1 MNHTRKDSKVAQANI
16 TGNHARAP
24 QEKTKKSQARLPLP
38 RNLLPWGKFTVCF
51 LLPHGALLL
60 IKALFK
66 RLLQSNN
73 STPSPPDEAFCN
85 TSCIFTDILR
95 DIDTGLIILDTVEK
109 KVFFK
114 NGHAVKILEPLKA
127 AQDYEG
133 LTSLLCNDLDPLQ
146 QPGRTR
152 SRQTVI
158 HYEHRVLGYT
168 VYRIPGEQ
176 RHISIFIQDIT
187 DRHRLAAI
195 DEATEMM
202 NNIGYL
208 FSGIRHEIGNPLNS
222 IKMALTVLQNNIKKY
237 SPEEIDVYFN
247 RISGEITKMEALLKS
262 LKNFSMFET
271 PRTSDID
278 LAMFFDNLMQLLGAD
293 IRAKKV
299 VIRID
304 IDPDANHIL
313 VDPRALQHVIMNL
326 LANAVDAMEET
337 PDPLLLVRSQS
348 RGNVILL
355 SITDNGCGMSQELAR
370 DVFKPFFTTKPHGT
384 GLGLVIS
391 KKMLT
396 QMHCGIELVSE
407 KGIGTTFH
415 LTLPKSTTKTQ
426 RGDNLGRK
434 IP

>member
-1 MNHTRKDSKVAQANI
+1 M
-16 TGNHARAP
+16 
-24 QEKTKKSQARLPLP
+24 
-38 RNLLPWGKFTVCF
+38 F
-51 LLPHGALLL
+51 LL
-60 IKALFK
+60 IKAFFH
-66 RLLQSNN
+66 RLLPRRN
-73 STPSPPDEAFCN
+73 SAPSLSKESFCN
-85 TSCIFTDILR
+85 AACIFTDVLR
-95 DIDTGLIILDTVEK
+95 DIDTGLIILDTVGK
-109 KVFFK
+109 RVFFK
-114 NGHAVKILEPLKA
+114 NAHAVKILEPLKA
-127 AQDYEG
+127 AHDYEG
-133 LTSLLCNDLDPLQ
+133 LSALLCNDLDPLQ

-152 SRQTVI
+152 GRQTVI

-168 VYRIPGEQ
+168 VYRVADDQ
-176 RHISIFIQDIT
+176 RHVSIFIQDIT

-202 NNIGYL
+202 NNIGCL

-222 IKMALTVLQNNIKKY
+222 IKMALAVLQNNISKY

-247 RISGEITKMEALLKS
+247 RISGEIIKMEALLKS

-299 VIRID
+299 EIRIE
-304 IDPDANHIL
+304 IAPDAKRIM
-313 VDPRALQHVIMNL
+313 VDPRALQHVTMNL
-326 LANAVDAMEET
+326 FANAIDAMAET
-337 PDPLLLVRSQS
+337 PEPVLLVRSQS

-355 SITDNGCGMSQELAR
+355 SITDNGCGMSEELSR
-370 DVFKPFFTTKPHGT
+370 DAFKPFFTTKPHGT

-407 KGIGTTFH
+407 KGLGTTFH
-415 LTLPKSTTKTQ
+415 LTLPKSATKTQ
-426 RGDNLGRK
+426 RQDA
-434 IP
+434 

>member
-1 MNHTRKDSKVAQANI
+1 MRRRQYNREPGPRSTIKNEKISAALAFASKSATMGEICA
-16 TGNHARAP
+16 
-24 QEKTKKSQARLPLP
+24 
-38 RNLLPWGKFTVCF
+38 LLPFA
-51 LLPHGALLL
+51 HGVFLL
-60 IKALFK
+60 IKTFFH
-66 RLLQSNN
+66 RLLPNIHSK
-73 STPSPPDEAFCN
+73 PSLPKDSFCN
-85 TSCIFTDILR
+85 APCIFTDVLR
-95 DIDTGLIILDTVEK
+95 DIDTGLIILDTIEE

-114 NGHAVKILEPLKA
+114 NGHAVKILAPLKA

-133 LTSLLCNDLDPLQ
+133 LAILLCNDLDPLQ

-168 VYRIPGEQ
+168 VYRIPGDH

-202 NNIGYL
+202 NNIGCL

-222 IKMALTVLQNNIKKY
+222 IKMALTVLQNNINKY
-237 SPEEIDVYFN
+237 SPDEIDVYFN
-247 RISGEITKMEALLKS
+247 RISGEIGKMETLLKS
-262 LKNFSMFET
+262 LKSFSMFET
-271 PRTSDID
+271 PRISDID

-299 VIRID
+299 EIRID
-304 IDPDANHIL
+304 IPPNAKQIM
-313 VDPRALQHVIMNL
+313 VDPRALQHVTMNL
-326 LANAVDAMEET
+326 LANAVDAMMET
-337 PDPLLLVRSQS
+337 PSPLLLIRSQS

-355 SITDNGCGMSQELAR
+355 SITDNGCGMSEELKR

-391 KKMLT
+391 NKMLT
-396 QMHCGIELVSE
+396 QMHCGIELISE
-407 KGIGTTFH
+407 QGVGTTFH
-415 LTLPKSTTKTQ
+415 LTLPKSATKKQ
-426 RGDNLGRK
+426 RGDA
-434 IP
+434 

>member
-1 MNHTRKDSKVAQANI
+1 MI
-16 TGNHARAP
+16 RAIFN
-24 QEKTKKSQARLPLP
+24 R
-38 RNLLPWGKFTVCF
+38 LLPSRNHRPS
-51 LLPHGALLL
+51 LLPEDS
-60 IKALFK
+60 FCD
-66 RLLQSNN
+66 
-73 STPSPPDEAFCN
+73 TP
-85 TSCIFTDILR
+85 CIFTDVLR
-95 DIDTGLIILDTVEK
+95 DIDTGLIILDTIGK

-114 NGHAVKILEPLKA
+114 NAHAVKILEPLKA

-133 LTSLLCNDLDPLQ
+133 LSALLCNDLDPLQ

-152 SRQTVI
+152 SRQTII

-168 VYRIPGEQ
+168 VYRIPEDK

-202 NNIGYL
+202 NNIGCL

-222 IKMALTVLQNNIKKY
+222 IKMALAVLQSNITKY

-247 RISGEITKMEALLKS
+247 RISGELVKMETLLKS

-299 VIRID
+299 EIQID
-304 IDPDANHIL
+304 IAPEAKRIM
-313 VDPRALQHVIMNL
+313 VDPRALQHVTMNL
-326 LANAVDAMEET
+326 FANAVDAMAET
-337 PDPLLLVRSQS
+337 PNPLLLVRSQS

-355 SITDNGCGMSQELAR
+355 SITDNGCGMSEELIR
-370 DVFKPFFTTKPHGT
+370 DVFKPFFTTKAHGT

-415 LTLPKSTTKTQ
+415 LTLPKSATKTQ
-426 RGDNLGRK
+426 RGEA
-434 IP
+434 

>member
-1 MNHTRKDSKVAQANI
+1 MA
-16 TGNHARAP
+16 
-24 QEKTKKSQARLPLP
+24 
-38 RNLLPWGKFTVCF
+38 CF
-51 LLPHGALLL
+51 LLPHGVFLL
-60 IKALFK
+60 IQALFHRILK
-66 RLLQSNN
+66 NRNRK
-73 STPSPPDEAFCN
+73 PSLPEDSFCN
-85 TSCIFTDILR
+85 APCIFTDVLR

-114 NGHAVKILEPLKA
+114 NAHAVKILEPLRA

-133 LTSLLCNDLDPLQ
+133 LSALLCNDLDPLQ

-152 SRQTVI
+152 SRQTII

-168 VYRIPGEQ
+168 VYKIPGDQ

-202 NNIGYL
+202 NNIGCL

-222 IKMALTVLQNNIKKY
+222 IKMALTVLQNNINKY

-247 RISGEITKMEALLKS
+247 RISGEIIKMETLLKS

-299 VIRID
+299 EIRIE
-304 IDPDANHIL
+304 IAPEAKRIM
-313 VDPRALQHVIMNL
+313 VDPRALQHVTMNL
-326 LANAVDAMEET
+326 FANALDAMAET
-337 PDPLLLVRSQS
+337 QNPVLLVRSQS

-355 SITDNGCGMSQELAR
+355 SITDNGCGMSDELSR
-370 DVFKPFFTTKPHGT
+370 DAFKPFFTTKPHGT

-407 KGIGTTFH
+407 KGLGTTFH
-415 LTLPKSTTKTQ
+415 LTLPKSATKTQ
-426 RGDNLGRK
+426 RGDA
-434 IP
+434 

>member
-1 MNHTRKDSKVAQANI
+1 MAKSPINHTGKSGKVKQANYNRESRPRSTRKI
-16 TGNHARAP
+16 
-24 QEKTKKSQARLPLP
+24 EKISASLAFALKSATMV
-38 RNLLPWGKFTVCF
+38 GKSMVCF
-51 LLPHGALLL
+51 LLPNGTFLL
-60 IKALFK
+60 IQAFFR
-66 RLLQSNN
+66 RLLPGKNCG
-73 STPSPPDEAFCN
+73 PSLPEDAFCN
-85 TSCIFTDILR
+85 APCIFTDVLR
-95 DIDTGLIILDTVEK
+95 NIDTGLIILDTVEK

-114 NGHAVKILEPLKA
+114 NAHAVKILEPLEA

-133 LTSLLCNDLDPLQ
+133 LSALLCNDLDPLQ

-152 SRQTVI
+152 SRQTII

-168 VYRIPGEQ
+168 VYKIPGDQ

-202 NNIGYL
+202 NNIGCL

-222 IKMALTVLQNNIKKY
+222 IKMALAVLQNNISKY

-247 RISGEITKMEALLKS
+247 RISGEIIKMEALLKS

-299 VIRID
+299 EIRIE
-304 IDPDANHIL
+304 IAPDAKRIM
-313 VDPRALQHVIMNL
+313 VDPRALQHVTMNL
-326 LANAVDAMEET
+326 FANALDAMAET
-337 PDPLLLVRSQS
+337 PEPVLLVRSQS

-355 SITDNGCGMSQELAR
+355 SITDNGCGMSEELSR
-370 DVFKPFFTTKPHGT
+370 DAFKPFFTTKPHGT

-407 KGIGTTFH
+407 KGLGTTFH
-415 LTLPKSTTKTQ
+415 LTLPKSATKTQ
-426 RGDNLGRK
+426 RQDA
-434 IP
+434 

>member
-1 MNHTRKDSKVAQANI
+1 MEDVSCN
-16 TGNHARAP
+16 AP
-24 QEKTKKSQARLPLP
+24 
-38 RNLLPWGKFTVCF
+38 
-51 LLPHGALLL
+51 
-60 IKALFK
+60 
-66 RLLQSNN
+66 
-73 STPSPPDEAFCN
+73 
-85 TSCIFTDILR
+85 CIFTDVLR
-95 DIDTGLIILDTVEK
+95 DIDTGLIILDTTGK

-114 NGHAVKILEPLKA
+114 NSHAVKILEPLKA
-127 AQDYEG
+127 AQDYDG
-133 LTSLLCNDLDPLQ
+133 LSTLLCNDLDPLQ

-152 SRQTVI
+152 SRQTII

-168 VYRIPGEQ
+168 VYRIPGDQ

-202 NNIGYL
+202 NNIGCL

-222 IKMALTVLQNNIKKY
+222 IKMALTVLQNNINKY

-247 RISGEITKMEALLKS
+247 RISGEISKMETLLKS

-299 VIRID
+299 EISIK
-304 IDPDANHIL
+304 IAPDAKRIM
-313 VDPRALQHVIMNL
+313 VDPRALQHVTMNL
-326 LANAVDAMEET
+326 LANAVDAMAET
-337 PDPLLLVRSQS
+337 PNPMLLVRSQS

-355 SITDNGCGMSQELAR
+355 SITDNGCGMSEELTR
-370 DVFKPFFTTKPHGT
+370 DIFKPFFTTKPHGT

-396 QMHCGIELVSE
+396 QMHCGIEVVSE
-407 KGIGTTFH
+407 KGVGTTFH
-415 LTLPKSTTKTQ
+415 LTLPKSATKTQ
-426 RGDNLGRK
+426 RGNA
-434 IP
+434 

>member
-1 MNHTRKDSKVAQANI
+1 MAKSPINHTGKSGKVKQANYNRESRPRSTRKI
-16 TGNHARAP
+16 
-24 QEKTKKSQARLPLP
+24 EKISASLAFALKSATMV
-38 RNLLPWGKFTVCF
+38 GKSMVCF
-51 LLPHGALLL
+51 LLPNGTFLL
-60 IKALFK
+60 IQAFFR
-66 RLLQSNN
+66 RLLPGKNRG
-73 STPSPPDEAFCN
+73 PSLPEDAFCN
-85 TSCIFTDILR
+85 APCIFTDVLR
-95 DIDTGLIILDTVEK
+95 NIDTGLIILDTVEK

-114 NGHAVKILEPLKA
+114 NAHAVKILEPLEA

-133 LTSLLCNDLDPLQ
+133 LSALLCNDLDPLQ

-152 SRQTVI
+152 SRQTII

-168 VYRIPGEQ
+168 VYKIPGDQ

-202 NNIGYL
+202 NNIGCL

-222 IKMALTVLQNNIKKY
+222 IKMALAVLQNNISKY

-247 RISGEITKMEALLKS
+247 RISGEIIKMEALLKS

-299 VIRID
+299 EIRIE
-304 IDPDANHIL
+304 IAPDAKRIM
-313 VDPRALQHVIMNL
+313 VDPRALQHVTMNL
-326 LANAVDAMEET
+326 FANALDAMAET
-337 PDPLLLVRSQS
+337 PEPVLLVRSQS

-355 SITDNGCGMSQELAR
+355 SITDNGCGMSEELSR
-370 DVFKPFFTTKPHGT
+370 DAFKPFFTTKPHGT

-407 KGIGTTFH
+407 KGLGTTFH
-415 LTLPKSTTKTQ
+415 LTLPKSATKTQ
-426 RGDNLGRK
+426 RQDA
-434 IP
+434 

>member
-1 MNHTRKDSKVAQANI
+1 M
-16 TGNHARAP
+16 
-24 QEKTKKSQARLPLP
+24 
-38 RNLLPWGKFTVCF
+38 GKINAFF
-51 LLPHGALLL
+51 LLPYGVRPL
-60 IKALFK
+60 IKALYHK
-66 RLLQSNN
+66 LLPSKNN
-73 STPSPPDEAFCN
+73 ASSLPDGSSCN
-85 TSCIFTDILR
+85 SSCIFTDVLR
-95 DIDTGLIILDTVEK
+95 DIDTGLIILDTTEK

-127 AQDYEG
+127 AHDYEG
-133 LTSLLCNDLDPLQ
+133 LSALLCNDLDSLQ

-152 SRQTVI
+152 SRQTII

-168 VYRIPGEQ
+168 VYKIPGNQ

-202 NNIGYL
+202 NNIGCL

-222 IKMALTVLQNNIKKY
+222 IKMALTVLQNNINKY

-247 RISGEITKMEALLKS
+247 RISGEIGKMETLLKS

-271 PRTSDID
+271 PRTSNID

-293 IRAKKV
+293 IQSKK
-299 VIRID
+299 IEFRID
-304 IDPDANHIL
+304 IAPDARQIM
-313 VDPRALQHVIMNL
+313 VDPRALQHVTMNL
-326 LANAVDAMEET
+326 LANAVDAMTET
-337 PDPLLLVRSQS
+337 QKPLLQVRSQS

-355 SITDNGCGMSQELAR
+355 SITDNGCGMSNELAR

-391 KKMLT
+391 KKMLS
-396 QMHCGIELVSE
+396 QMHCGIDLVSE
-407 KGIGTTFH
+407 KGVGTTFH
-415 LTLPKSTTKTQ
+415 LTLPKSATKAQ
-426 RGDNLGRK
+426 RTDAPPGKSRENRQ
-434 IP
+434 PSAFAC

>member
-1 MNHTRKDSKVAQANI
+1 M
-16 TGNHARAP
+16 
-24 QEKTKKSQARLPLP
+24 
-38 RNLLPWGKFTVCF
+38 
-51 LLPHGALLL
+51 
-60 IKALFK
+60 IKALFH
-66 RLLQSNN
+66 RLL
-73 STPSPPDEAFCN
+73 PSRNRPPSLLEESFCKS
-85 TSCIFTDILR
+85 SCIFTDVLR
-95 DIDTGLIILDTVEK
+95 DIDTGLIILDTTEK

-114 NGHAVKILEPLKA
+114 NGHAVKILEPLHA

-133 LTSLLCNDLDPLQ
+133 LAALLCSDLDPLQ

-152 SRQTVI
+152 SRQTII

-168 VYRIPGEQ
+168 VYKIPGDQ

-202 NNIGYL
+202 NNIGCL

-247 RISGEITKMEALLKS
+247 RISGEISKMETLLKS

-271 PRTSDID
+271 PRTSDVD

-293 IRAKKV
+293 IQAKKV
-299 VIRID
+299 AVRID
-304 IDPDANHIL
+304 IAPDAKQIM
-313 VDPRALQHVIMNL
+313 VDPRALQHVTMNL
-326 LANAVDAMEET
+326 LANAVDAMTET
-337 PDPLLLVRSQS
+337 PKPQLLVRSQS

-355 SITDNGCGMSQELAR
+355 SITDNGCGMSEELAR

-415 LTLPKSTTKTQ
+415 LTLPKSASKAP
-426 RGDNLGRK
+426 RGDAAIGRSRENAR
-434 IP
+434 PSAFAC

>member
-1 MNHTRKDSKVAQANI
+1 
-16 TGNHARAP
+16 
-24 QEKTKKSQARLPLP
+24 
-38 RNLLPWGKFTVCF
+38 LLPSRNRPPS
-51 LLPHGALLL
+51 LLEE
-60 IKALFK
+60 
-66 RLLQSNN
+66 S
-73 STPSPPDEAFCN
+73 FCKS
-85 TSCIFTDILR
+85 SCIFTDVLR
-95 DIDTGLIILDTVEK
+95 DIDTGLIILDTTEK

-114 NGHAVKILEPLKA
+114 NGHAVKILEPLHA

-133 LTSLLCNDLDPLQ
+133 LAALLCSDLDPLQ

-152 SRQTVI
+152 SRQTII

-168 VYRIPGEQ
+168 VYKIPGDQ

-202 NNIGYL
+202 NNIGCL

-247 RISGEITKMEALLKS
+247 RISGEISKMETLLKS

-271 PRTSDID
+271 PRTSDVD

-293 IRAKKV
+293 IQAKKV
-299 VIRID
+299 AVRID
-304 IDPDANHIL
+304 IAPDAKQIM
-313 VDPRALQHVIMNL
+313 VDPRALQHVTMNL
-326 LANAVDAMEET
+326 LANAVDAMTET
-337 PDPLLLVRSQS
+337 PKPQLLVRSQS

-355 SITDNGCGMSQELAR
+355 SITDNGCGMSEELAR

-415 LTLPKSTTKTQ
+415 LTLPKSASKAP
-426 RGDNLGRK
+426 RGDAAIGRSRENAR
-434 IP
+434 PSAFAC

>member
-1 MNHTRKDSKVAQANI
+1 MA
-16 TGNHARAP
+16 
-24 QEKTKKSQARLPLP
+24 
-38 RNLLPWGKFTVCF
+38 CF
-51 LLPHGALLL
+51 LLPHGVFLL
-60 IKALFK
+60 KKTLFN
-66 RLLQSNN
+66 RLLPSRNRR
-73 STPSPPDEAFCN
+73 PSPLESSFCN
-85 TSCIFTDILR
+85 APCIFTDVLR
-95 DIDTGLIILDTVEK
+95 DIDTGLIILDTIEK

-114 NGHAVKILEPLKA
+114 NAHAVKILEPLKA

-133 LTSLLCNDLDPLQ
+133 LSAMLCNDLDPLQ

-152 SRQTVI
+152 SRQTII

-168 VYRIPGEQ
+168 VYKIPGDQ

-202 NNIGYL
+202 NNIGCL

-247 RISGEITKMEALLKS
+247 RISGEISKMETLLKS

-271 PRTSDID
+271 PKTSDID
-278 LAMFFDNLMQLLGAD
+278 LTMFFDNLMQLLGAD
-293 IRAKKV
+293 IRAKNV
-299 VIRID
+299 QIRID
-304 IDPDANHIL
+304 IAPDAKRIM
-313 VDPRALQHVIMNL
+313 VDPRALQHVTMNL
-326 LANAVDAMEET
+326 LANAVDAMTET
-337 PDPLLLVRSQS
+337 QEPMLLIRSQS

-355 SITDNGCGMSQELAR
+355 SITDNGCGMSEELSR
-370 DVFKPFFTTKPHGT
+370 DAFKPFFTTKPHGT

-407 KGIGTTFH
+407 KGVGTTFH
-415 LTLPKSTTKTQ
+415 LTLPKSATKTQ
-426 RGDNLGRK
+426 RGDA
-434 IP
+434 

>member
-1 MNHTRKDSKVAQANI
+1 MS
-16 TGNHARAP
+16 
-24 QEKTKKSQARLPLP
+24 
-38 RNLLPWGKFTVCF
+38 FF
-51 LLPHGALLL
+51 LLPHGVFLL
-60 IKALFK
+60 IQKFFN
-66 RLLQSNN
+66 RLL
-73 STPSPPDEAFCN
+73 PSGPPKPSLLEGSFCN
-85 TSCIFTDILR
+85 DPCIFTDVLR
-95 DIDTGLIILDTVEK
+95 DIDTGLIILDTTGK

-114 NGHAVKILEPLKA
+114 NAHAVKILEPLKA

-133 LTSLLCNDLDPLQ
+133 LSTLLCNDLDPVQ

-152 SRQTVI
+152 SRQTII

-168 VYRIPGEQ
+168 VYRIPGDQ

-202 NNIGYL
+202 NNIGCL

-222 IKMALTVLQNNIKKY
+222 IKMALTVLQNNITKY

-247 RISGEITKMEALLKS
+247 RISGEISKMETLLKS

-293 IRAKKV
+293 IRAKKIH
-299 VIRID
+299 IRID
-304 IDPDANHIL
+304 IAPDAKRIM
-313 VDPRALQHVIMNL
+313 VDPRALQHVTMNL
-326 LANAVDAMEET
+326 LANAVDAMAET
-337 PDPLLLVRSQS
+337 QEPMLLIRSQS

-355 SITDNGCGMSQELAR
+355 SITDNGCGMSEELAR

-407 KGIGTTFH
+407 KGVGTTFH
-415 LTLPKSTTKTQ
+415 LTLPKSATKSQ
-426 RGDNLGRK
+426 RGDA
-434 IP
+434 

>member
-1 MNHTRKDSKVAQANI
+1 M
-16 TGNHARAP
+16 
-24 QEKTKKSQARLPLP
+24 
-38 RNLLPWGKFTVCF
+38 
-51 LLPHGALLL
+51 
-60 IKALFK
+60 IKALLN
-66 RLLQSNN
+66 RLLQRGN
-73 STPSPPDEAFCN
+73 SEPSLPEDSFCDTP
-85 TSCIFTDILR
+85 CIFTDVLR
-95 DIDTGLIILDTVEK
+95 DIDTGLIILDTIGK

-114 NGHAVKILEPLKA
+114 NAHAVKILEPLKA

-133 LTSLLCNDLDPLQ
+133 LSALLCNDLDPLQ

-152 SRQTVI
+152 SRQTII

-168 VYRIPGEQ
+168 VYRIPGDK

-202 NNIGYL
+202 NNIGCL

-222 IKMALTVLQNNIKKY
+222 IKMALAVLHSNITKY

-247 RISGEITKMEALLKS
+247 RISGELVKMETLLKS

-299 VIRID
+299 EVQID
-304 IDPDANHIL
+304 IAPEAKRIM
-313 VDPRALQHVIMNL
+313 VDPRALQHVTMNL
-326 LANAVDAMEET
+326 FANAVDAMAET
-337 PDPLLLVRSQS
+337 QNPLLLVRSQS

-355 SITDNGCGMSQELAR
+355 SITDNGCGMSEELVR
-370 DVFKPFFTTKPHGT
+370 DVFKPFFTTKAHGT

-415 LTLPKSTTKTQ
+415 LTLPKSATKTQ
-426 RGDNLGRK
+426 RGEA
-434 IP
+434 

>member
-1 MNHTRKDSKVAQANI
+1 MNHTEKSGKVAQANYNRESHPRSTRKI
-16 TGNHARAP
+16 
-24 QEKTKKSQARLPLP
+24 EKISASLAFASKSATMV
-38 RNLLPWGKFTVCF
+38 GKSMVCF
-51 LLPHGALLL
+51 LLPNGTFLL
-60 IKALFK
+60 IQAFFR
-66 RLLQSNN
+66 RLL
-73 STPSPPDEAFCN
+73 PSKNRGPSLPEDSFCN
-85 TSCIFTDILR
+85 APCIFTDVLR

-114 NGHAVKILEPLKA
+114 NAHAVKILEPLKA
-127 AQDYEG
+127 AQDYDG
-133 LTSLLCNDLDPLQ
+133 LSALLCNDLDPLQ

-152 SRQTVI
+152 SRQTII
-158 HYEHRVLGYT
+158 HYEHRALGYT
-168 VYRIPGEQ
+168 VYKIPGDQ

-202 NNIGYL
+202 NNIGCL

-222 IKMALTVLQNNIKKY
+222 IKMALAVLQNNISKY

-247 RISGEITKMEALLKS
+247 RISGEIIKMETLLKS

-299 VIRID
+299 EIRIE
-304 IDPDANHIL
+304 IAPDAKRIM
-313 VDPRALQHVIMNL
+313 VDPRALQHVTMNL
-326 LANAVDAMEET
+326 FANALDAMAET
-337 PDPLLLVRSQS
+337 PNPVLLVRSQS

-355 SITDNGCGMSQELAR
+355 SITDNGCGMSEELSR
-370 DVFKPFFTTKPHGT
+370 DAFKPFFTTKPHGT

-396 QMHCGIELVSE
+396 QMHCGIELASE
-407 KGIGTTFH
+407 KGLGTTFH
-415 LTLPKSTTKTQ
+415 LTLPKSATKTQ
-426 RGDNLGRK
+426 RQDA
-434 IP
+434 